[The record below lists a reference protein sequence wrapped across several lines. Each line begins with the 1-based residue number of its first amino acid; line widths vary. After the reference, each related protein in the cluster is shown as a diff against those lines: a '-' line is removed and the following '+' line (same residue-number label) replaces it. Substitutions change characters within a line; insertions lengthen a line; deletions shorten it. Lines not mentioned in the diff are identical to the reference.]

1 MTQVGDPLAHG
12 QYRVTY
18 GVRAD
23 RPPFLASSAV
33 ADEEHQELA
42 QLGFGRR
49 DITEG
54 VDTLD
59 LGTVGGPDSEQLV
72 LLAPRFCSSGLGG
85 D

>member
-1 MTQVGDPLAHG
+1 VTQVGDPLAHG

-23 RPPFLASSAV
+23 RPPFLAPSAV
-33 ADEEHQELA
+33 ADAEHQELA
-42 QLGFGRR
+42 ELGFGRR

-54 VDTLD
+54 VGDAD
-59 LGTVGGPDSEQLV
+59 FSAVSGPDSEELV
-72 LLAPRFCSSGLGG
+72 LLAPRLGSSGLCG

>member
-1 MTQVGDPLAHG
+1 MTQVGDPLDHG
-12 QYRVTY
+12 QYCIMY

-33 ADEEHQELA
+33 ADAEHQNLA
-42 QLGFGRR
+42 ELGFGRR

-54 VDTLD
+54 VGDPD
-59 LGTVGGPDSEQLV
+59 LSAVRGPDSEELV
-72 LLAPRFCSSGLGG
+72 LLAPRLGSSGLGG